1 MSNYAI
7 NLAFLETYARE
18 NGYALSPRQ
27 LASMA
32 RRFTRWEVR
41 NVFCHKNGYEDFRDQ
56 VICLDYDELLEMY
69 VEETVH
75 PAVRPPWQ
83 SPGNYAYF
91 QSEVMGKNLR
101 STKRRAIEAPPASQ
115 RYYKKTTKPQ
125 IHYQDNRQ
133 KVAKASTT
141 TPVTF
146 LQQSPRKRKSVR
158 TFGKIAYNHASF
170 TPL

>member
-18 NGYALSPRQ
+18 SGYALSPRQ

-56 VICLDYDELLEMY
+56 IICLDYDELLEMY

-75 PAVRPPWQ
+75 PAVRPPMAKPWQ
-83 SPGNYAYF
+83 LRLLPKRGDGEEH
-91 QSEVMGKNLR
+91 QNLR
-101 STKRRAIEAPPASQ
+101 STKRRAIEAAHTSQ

-146 LQQSPRKRKSVR
+146 L
-158 TFGKIAYNHASF
+158 
-170 TPL
+170 

>member
-91 QSEVMGKNLR
+91 QSEVMGQMALGGGPAR
-101 STKRRAIEAPPASQ
+101 HVTMPATICLIAPPSYRAKLL
-115 RYYKKTTKPQ
+115 RPTTK
-125 IHYQDNRQ
+125 
-133 KVAKASTT
+133 
-141 TPVTF
+141 
-146 LQQSPRKRKSVR
+146 
-158 TFGKIAYNHASF
+158 
-170 TPL
+170 

>member
-1 MSNYAI
+1 MKTVFLFAGQGSQTPGMAGELVSESKAAAEVFACASDILHFDLLDTCLNGTPEALAVTTVAQPAI
-7 NLAFLETYARE
+7 MATSLAALACVRE
-18 NGYALSPRQ
+18 RGYALSPRQ

-91 QSEVMGKNLR
+91 QSEVMGQ
-101 STKRRAIEAPPASQ
+101 TA
-115 RYYKKTTKPQ
+115 
-125 IHYQDNRQ
+125 
-133 KVAKASTT
+133 
-141 TPVTF
+141 
-146 LQQSPRKRKSVR
+146 
-158 TFGKIAYNHASF
+158 
-170 TPL
+170 

>member
-75 PAVRPPWQ
+75 PAVRPPMAKPWQ
-83 SPGNYAYF
+83 
-91 QSEVMGKNLR
+91 LR
-101 STKRRAIEAPPASQ
+101 LLPKRGDGADRPCLTRDATMPATICLIAPPSYRAKLL
-115 RYYKKTTKPQ
+115 RPTTK
-125 IHYQDNRQ
+125 
-133 KVAKASTT
+133 
-141 TPVTF
+141 
-146 LQQSPRKRKSVR
+146 
-158 TFGKIAYNHASF
+158 
-170 TPL
+170 

>member
-1 MSNYAI
+1 MSKKTTTGHKRRIHSAPHGHTTLRDWRLGRTPAPRRRRMSNYAI

-41 NVFCHKNGYEDFRDQ
+41 NVFCHKNGYEDFRVQ

-91 QSEVMGKNLR
+91 QSEVMGKN
-101 STKRRAIEAPPASQ
+101 T
-115 RYYKKTTKPQ
+115 
-125 IHYQDNRQ
+125 
-133 KVAKASTT
+133 
-141 TPVTF
+141 
-146 LQQSPRKRKSVR
+146 R
-158 TFGKIAYNHASF
+158 TFGVRSVAR
-170 TPL
+170 

>member
-1 MSNYAI
+1 MTMHKRRIHSTPLRRSTLQDKRRRNRALALRRRQESNYAI
-7 NLAFLETYARE
+7 NLAFLETYVRE
-18 NGYALSPRQ
+18 SGYALSPRQ

-56 VICLDYDELLEMY
+56 VIFIDYDELLEMY

-91 QSEVMGKNLR
+91 QSEVMGQI
-101 STKRRAIEAPPASQ
+101 TPARQGARPCQ
-115 RYYKKTTKPQ
+115 RPS
-125 IHYQDNRQ
+125 
-133 KVAKASTT
+133 AS
-141 TPVTF
+141 
-146 LQQSPRKRKSVR
+146 
-158 TFGKIAYNHASF
+158 
-170 TPL
+170 

>member
-7 NLAFLETYARE
+7 NLAFLETYVRE
-18 NGYALSPRQ
+18 SGYALSPQQ

-56 VICLDYDELLEMY
+56 VIFIDYDELLEMY

-91 QSEVMGKNLR
+91 QSEVMG
-101 STKRRAIEAPPASQ
+101 Q
-115 RYYKKTTKPQ
+115 RG
-125 IHYQDNRQ
+125 R
-133 KVAKASTT
+133 
-141 TPVTF
+141 
-146 LQQSPRKRKSVR
+146 
-158 TFGKIAYNHASF
+158 IA
-170 TPL
+170 

>member
-18 NGYALSPRQ
+18 SGYVLSPRQ

-91 QSEVMGKNLR
+91 QSEVMGKN
-101 STKRRAIEAPPASQ
+101 T
-115 RYYKKTTKPQ
+115 
-125 IHYQDNRQ
+125 
-133 KVAKASTT
+133 
-141 TPVTF
+141 
-146 LQQSPRKRKSVR
+146 R
-158 TFGKIAYNHASF
+158 TFGVRSVAR
-170 TPL
+170 